1 MSLLTSSRLR
11 TARACQRLHH
21 LAYGL
26 GYRPVR
32 EEEALRFGTATHLG
46 LNAWWRAW
54 YKASEERLWL
64 ALEAV
69 AGIEDAFER
78 VRAEELLRGYHYR
91 WEGEAYEVLGVELE
105 FETELRNP
113 STGKPSRTWRLAGKL
128 DLVVREVSTGRVLIG
143 EHKTATGD
151 IGPGSDYWKRLRLDG
166 QVSVYYE
173 GARSLGFDVSGCLYD
188 VLGKPTQRPL
198 LATPL
203 EARKYTKEGNLYS
216 NQRTEDET
224 PEEYRTRVVEALA
237 SSPAYHYQRGEV
249 VRLEEEMDEA
259 LWDVWALGQQLR
271 EAELA
276 HRAPRNPDACTRWG
290 RTCPFFSVCCGEA
303 SLEDPTLFT
312 RSTTVHPEL
321 SSAKEARTHE

>member
-11 TARACQRLHH
+11 AARACQRLHH
-21 LAYGL
+21 LTYGL

-32 EEEALRFGTATHLG
+32 DEESLRFGTATHLG

-54 YKASEERLWL
+54 QRPAEERLWL

-69 AGIEDAFER
+69 ASVVDPFER

-128 DLVVREVSTGRVLIG
+128 DLVAREVRTRRVLIG

-151 IGPGSDYWKRLRLDG
+151 IGPGSEYWKRLRMDG

-173 GARSLGFDVSGCLYD
+173 GARALGFDVSGCLYD

-198 LATPL
+198 LATPM
-203 EARKYTKEGNLYS
+203 ESRKYTRTGKLYS
-216 NQRTEDET
+216 NQRTEDES
-224 PEEYRTRVVEALA
+224 PEEYRVRVVESLA
-237 SSPAYHYQRGEV
+237 AAPAYHYQRGEV

-259 LWDVWALGQQLR
+259 LWDVWTLGQQLR

-290 RTCPFFSVCCGEA
+290 RTCPFFSVCTGEA

-312 RSTTVHPEL
+312 RSTTLHPEL
-321 SSAKEARTHE
+321 SCASHGS